1 MGRLTFN
8 PLKHIDPI
16 GSLFIIF
23 AGFGWA
29 KPVQFN
35 PGNLR
40 HPKRDKAIIAAAG
53 PLSNLVLALVCVGI
67 IRAWYALPE
76 LTSNVAVLSFF
87 SSDFFITFITVVFR
101 AAAINL
107 GLFIFNLFPIPPLD
121 GSHIVFSGLNL
132 KPETEITIMKIGGPL
147 LFLTIIIQ
155 NTTHVTILPIGRLI
169 FTMLNF
175 LLQV

>member
-8 PLKHIDPI
+8 PAKHIDPI

-35 PGNLR
+35 PANLR
-40 HPKRDKAIIAAAG
+40 NPKRDKAIIAAAG
-53 PLSNLVLALVCVGI
+53 PLSNLLLALILIGL
-67 IRAWYALPE
+67 IRIWMIAITTI
-76 LTSNVAVLSFF
+76 LTSEVLLSFF
-87 SSDFFITFITVVFR
+87 SSGAFIVFMNVIFR

-121 GSHIVFSGLNL
+121 GSHIVFSGLSL
-132 KPETEITIMKIGGPL
+132 KPQTEIFIMKIGGPL
-147 LFLTIIIQ
+147 LFMALIIQ
-155 NTTHVTILPIGRLI
+155 NTTELTILPIGRLI
-169 FTMLNF
+169 SAMLNF
-175 LLQV
+175 LL